1 MQPSSANA
9 PPTAGERAIGDPKTL
24 SDALAQG
31 DAALYRAYKAG
42 TRSDDLIRMRANMVD
57 ELLRGVWEELV
68 GDQEGTA
75 LVAVGGYGR
84 GELHPHSDIDLLIL
98 LTDAAERR
106 CAPAIEKFLTCLWD
120 AGLNLGHSVRTPQE
134 CADEARRDLTVATT
148 LMETR
153 LVAGDRAQH
162 EAMCAVT
169 GPDQVWP
176 PREFFEAKLAEQQAR
191 HLKYHDTAYKLEP
204 NVKESPGGLRDIQ
217 MLLWVAK
224 RCLGTA
230 DGNELID
237 RKLLTEAELH
247 TLQQGRRFLW
257 QVRFLLHQIA
267 GRCEDRLLFDLQ
279 RELAHAFGYLD
290 DTNNMAIEQFMQRY
304 YRAVVRLQRL
314 NEVLLQSLKE
324 HLLHEFD
331 TEQPRVVNER
341 FVVRK
346 GFLDVAYRQVFEDF
360 PPALLE
366 VFLLLAEH
374 PEIEDVRAS
383 TIRLIRDNLHLVDDE
398 FRADPTARRLFMDI
412 LRAPRGIT
420 HNLRRMN
427 RYGLLAAYLPV
438 FERIVGRMQYDL
450 FHIYSV
456 DEHTL
461 FVIRNL
467 RRMGI
472 EKHREELPLCSQVF
486 VDIEHPE
493 VLYIAGLFHDIA
505 KGRGGDHS
513 ELGAIDAREFCEQH
527 QVDARDTRLIEWL
540 VANHLLMSVTAQRKD
555 LSDPAVIHEFASEVT
570 SIDMLNHLYLLTA
583 ADIRATNPELWNSWK
598 DNLLREL
605 YHRTVHALQ
614 RGLDNPI
621 DAEDRVLDTK
631 RAAAELL
638 ERAGVGMREAHN
650 IWADFGDHY
659 FLRHSA
665 DEVAWH
671 TQVIISRHV
680 VGEPLVAV
688 RQATQRGSTEVF
700 VFVADHD
707 NLFALVTAVL
717 DKLGT
722 DIVDARIV
730 TSESGWAVDTFLI
743 LENSGEMISDGLR
756 VQEIQHA
763 LQRALRS
770 PDNLPNVVIR
780 RQPRRLRHFDVPLEI
795 RRTDE
800 QRGDVTPLE
809 IIAPDAPG
817 LLAKIGRAFVECELR
832 VHNARVMTVGE
843 RAQDVFFVSDKHN
856 RPLGDEKLRR
866 LRDAID
872 AQLTVRS

>member
-1 MQPSSANA
+1 
-9 PPTAGERAIGDPKTL
+9 
-24 SDALAQG
+24 
-31 DAALYRAYKAG
+31 
-42 TRSDDLIRMRANMVD
+42 MRARMVD
-57 ELLRGVWEELV
+57 ELLRDVWLRLIGA
-68 GDQEGTA
+68 GDGIA

-98 LTDAAERR
+98 LAEDGEQRYAS
-106 CAPAIEKFLTCLWD
+106 CIEQFLTYLWD

-134 CADEARRDLTVATT
+134 CAHEAERDLTVATT

-153 LVAGDRAQH
+153 LVAGDGSIY
-162 EAMCAVT
+162 EAMHAAS
-169 GPDQVWP
+169 GPDKIWP
-176 PREFFEAKLAEQQAR
+176 PRDFFEAKLKEQQAR
-191 HLKYHDTAYKLEP
+191 HEKFHDTAYKLEP

-217 MLLWVAK
+217 TLLWVAK
-224 RCLGTA
+224 RCLGTEKS
-230 DGNELID
+230 GELID
-237 RKLLTEAELH
+237 QGLLTETEFH
-247 TLQQGRRFLW
+247 TLRQGRRFLW

-279 RELAHAFGYLD
+279 RDLAHAFGYLD

-304 YRAVVRLQRL
+304 YRTVMRLQRL

-324 HLLHEFD
+324 SLLHEYEA
-331 TEQPRVVNER
+331 EQAQPVNER

-346 GFLDVAYRQVFEDF
+346 GFLDVAHAKVFEEC

-366 VFLLLAEH
+366 VFLLLAQH
-374 PEIEDVRAS
+374 PDIEDVRAS
-383 TIRLIRDNLHLVDDE
+383 TIRLIRDHLHLIDE
-398 FRADPTARRLFMDI
+398 RFRADSTARGLFMDI
-412 LRAPRGIT
+412 LRQPHGIT

-427 RYGLLAAYLPV
+427 RYGVLAAYLPV

-450 FHIYSV
+450 FHIYTV

-467 RRMGI
+467 RRLAI
-472 EKHREELPLCSQVF
+472 AEHQAELPLCSEVF
-486 VDIEHPE
+486 GTIDKPE
-493 VLYIAGLFHDIA
+493 VLYIAGMFHDVA

-513 ELGAIDAREFCEQH
+513 ELGAIDVREFAEQH
-527 QVDARDTRLIEWL
+527 GLDAHDVRLAEWL
-540 VANHLLMSVTAQRKD
+540 VARHLLMSVTAQRKD
-555 LSDPAVIHEFASEVT
+555 LSDPAVIHAFASEVS
-570 SIDMLNHLYLLTA
+570 SIDMLNHLFLLTV

-598 DNLLREL
+598 DNLLQDL
-605 YHRTVHALQ
+605 YHKTVHTLQ

-621 DAEDRVLDTK
+621 DAEDRLREIK
-631 RAAAELL
+631 QAATQLMED
-638 ERAGVGMREAHN
+638 AGVSMSEAHN
-650 IWADFGDHY
+650 IWADFGDGY

-671 TQVIISRHV
+671 TRVIMSRHV
-680 VGEPLVAV
+680 VGEPLVAI
-688 RQATQRGSTEVF
+688 RQETQRGSTEVF

-717 DKLGT
+717 DRLGT

-743 LENSGEMISDGLR
+743 LENSGEIISDGLR
-756 VQEIQHA
+756 VQEIQQA
-763 LQRALRS
+763 LQLALRN
-770 PDNLPNVVIR
+770 PDDLPSVVIR
-780 RQPRRLRHFDVPLEI
+780 RPPRRLKHFDVPLEI

-817 LLAKIGRAFVECELR
+817 LLSKIGRAFVECGLR

-856 RPLGDEKLRR
+856 RPLDNSTLTR

-872 AQLTVRS
+872 AQLTSGT